1 MFLLQD
7 LKMEY
12 LGDCDVATVLHMV
25 IPKQFLVSSE
35 ATDAKTHNIDETK
48 PKPPPLENFLSFL
61 HYSEFSFFWMSWNK
75 DGMHNNSYIEALKT

>member
-7 LKMEY
+7 LNMEHS
-12 LGDCDVATVLHMV
+12 GDCDVATVLHMV

-48 PKPPPLENFLSFL
+48 PKSPP
-61 HYSEFSFFWMSWNK
+61 
-75 DGMHNNSYIEALKT
+75 